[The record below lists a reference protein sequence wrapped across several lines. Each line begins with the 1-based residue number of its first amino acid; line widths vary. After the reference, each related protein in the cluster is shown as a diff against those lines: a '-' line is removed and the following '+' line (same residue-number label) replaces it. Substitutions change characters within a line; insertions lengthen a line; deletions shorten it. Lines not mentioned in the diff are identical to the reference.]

1 MILHLDMDAFFA
13 SVEQR
18 DHPELRGKPVIIGG
32 RSQRAVV
39 STASYEARVYG
50 VHSAMPMFQAMKL
63 CPAARVIRGDMARY
77 REVSRRIFILLEQ
90 FSPAIEPV
98 SIDEAYVDIAGC
110 ERIFGPPREMA
121 RQIKEAIVEREHL
134 TCSIGISPLKFL
146 SKIASDMNKPDG
158 ITLIGPDEVKD
169 VIARLPIRKVP
180 GVGARTFEHL
190 QALGVNTLGDVVR
203 LPDHLLTARLGSYG
217 MRLKQLSRGIDH
229 GRVCPGSERKSI
241 STETTLDRDTGDR
254 EALAQLLLVQAD
266 EVARQLR
273 REKVKAR
280 VVTLKITFPDFRQMT
295 RRHTLAAPTQS
306 ARDIYREVIQ
316 LFENESLGAVRLIG
330 LGAAGLMPENQPVQ
344 AGLFDSRENP
354 SRARWEKA
362 ERVVDSIVG
371 KYGKAVVSRAAAV
384 LPAKGPV
391 SDDPDR

>member
-50 VHSAMPMFQAMKL
+50 VHSAMPLFEAMKR
-63 CPAARVIRGDMARY
+63 CPSARVIRGDMGRY
-77 REVSRRIFILLEQ
+77 RAVSRRIFSLLEQ
-90 FSPAIEPV
+90 FSPSIEPV

-121 RQIKEAIVEREHL
+121 RQIKAAIVAHEHL

-158 ITLIGPDEVKD
+158 ITLIGPDEVD
-169 VIARLPIRKVP
+169 GVIARLPIRKVP
-180 GVGARTFEHL
+180 GVGDRTFDHL
-190 QALGVNTLGDVVR
+190 QALGVKTLGDVAR
-203 LPDHLLTARLGSYG
+203 LSDHLLTARLGAYG
-217 MRLKQLSRGIDH
+217 LRLKQLSRGIDH
-229 GRVCPGSERKSI
+229 NRVCPVSERKSI

-254 EALAQLLLVQAD
+254 EALARLLLVQAD

-273 REKVKAR
+273 KETVKAR
-280 VVTLKITFPDFRQMT
+280 VVTLKITFPDFRQIT
-295 RRHTLAAPTQS
+295 RRHTLDVPTQS
-306 ARDIYREVIQ
+306 ARDIYREVMR
-316 LFENESLGAVRLIG
+316 LFENESFGAVRLIG
-330 LGAAGLMPENQPVQ
+330 LGAAGLLPEHQPVQ
-344 AGLFDSRENP
+344 AGLFDNRENP

-362 ERVVDSIVG
+362 ERAVDSIVG
-371 KYGKAVVSRAAAV
+371 KYGKALVNRAAAV
-384 LPAKGPV
+384 LPAKNPV